1 MYLGQSHA
9 TTVGFELLS
18 LMLEFRAYL
27 DGLAGESAGMPD
39 PVLQRVKDE
48 LRAAKEFLE
57 GVLGESGSNSR
68 GAEMFSLLIR
78 VENPTDWNAF
88 RAIID
93 TRLMQIDRLSE
104 ETKAVEELKAW
115 ADRIL
120 EALQQSRRMEVLK
133 DRTRWSP

>member
-9 TTVGFELLS
+9 TTVGFELLA

-27 DGLAGESAGMPD
+27 DGLIAESAATPD

-48 LRAAKEFLE
+48 LHAAKEFLE
-57 GVLGESGSNSR
+57 GVLGESGPDSH

-78 VENPTDWNAF
+78 VENPADWNAF

-104 ETKAVEELKAW
+104 ETRAVEELKAW

-120 EALQQSRRMEVLK
+120 EALQENRRMEVLK